1 MLTGRRSSKIEQ
13 SAIQFKALI
22 RFMLDALK
30 DIECEPD
37 KEKQTAKLQRVIGNL
52 QKTLEDE

>member
-1 MLTGRRSSKIEQ
+1 
-13 SAIQFKALI
+13 
-22 RFMLDALK
+22 MLDALK